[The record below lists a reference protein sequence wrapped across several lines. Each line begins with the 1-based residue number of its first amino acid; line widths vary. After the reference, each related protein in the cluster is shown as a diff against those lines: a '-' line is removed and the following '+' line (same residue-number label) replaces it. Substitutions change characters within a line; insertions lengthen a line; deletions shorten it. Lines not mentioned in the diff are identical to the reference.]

1 MTALDPVTLQVTIG
15 GLPATVIFAG
25 LVAPGQYQFNVVVP
39 MATPSGNQTVTA
51 TLGGVATQGNAQI
64 AVQ

>member
-1 MTALDPVTLQVTIG
+1 VM
-15 GLPATVIFAG
+15 FAG

-39 MATPSGNQTVTA
+39 TATPSGNQSVTV
-51 TLGGVATQGNAQI
+51 TLGGVTTQGNAQI